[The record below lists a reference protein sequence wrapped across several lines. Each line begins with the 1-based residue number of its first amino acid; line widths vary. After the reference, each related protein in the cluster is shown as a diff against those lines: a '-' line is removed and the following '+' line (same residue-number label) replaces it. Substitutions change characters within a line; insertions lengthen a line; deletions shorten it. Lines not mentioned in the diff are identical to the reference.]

1 MLHSNLRIG
10 IPQYYRFR
18 AHTRYAPA
26 GGWLVALCL
35 LLTVYCLPLTAGTI
49 VIDHKTYTLDTLAHF
64 RVGPGAH
71 YTELRLKSNTR
82 LDVYFLKVDARNPYI
97 TFRAALGRDSIY
109 TGEQPSA
116 LAKRKSKE
124 GAVYFAG
131 TNGDFYVTQ
140 GFVGYPVGG
149 CMVEKEIARIP
160 TTARKIIAFDEN
172 KIPQIGVMS
181 YNGELKAST
190 QTRTI
195 NTVNHLREENQLVLY
210 NQHNGRITR
219 TNAFGTELLVELLPG
234 QSWGANKTIRGKITK
249 IEQNKG
255 GMAIPKGM
263 AVLSGHGTA
272 ATFLNTINLNDE
284 VEITLNLVL
293 DGQQGPYSEVIG
305 GDNRSPML
313 KDGVVENNINQIW
326 NELHPR
332 TAVGYSQDRN
342 TVIFCVVDGRGLSAG
357 VTTKQLAELM
367 LSAGAHTAF
376 NMDGGGSSCLYV
388 KEFGPMNVPSDG
400 TERAVSN
407 ALFAVSSAPNDPV
420 IASIESYETTLKLPP
435 FGVFKPRFLAY
446 NQYGVL
452 LNKDLQGVTL
462 SCEPALGYINSDGQL
477 VASGG
482 NNGLLIARWNNN
494 ACTIRVEIVQEAEIA
509 LRLDSVLL
517 DNIRNYEIEVQSK
530 IGLNTMTVLP
540 SALSWTVAD
549 SDICTV
555 ENGILRGLN
564 SGRTTITGSLG
575 SFKDTMQVVVE
586 APASRQLIADDFS
599 HTGSWTL
606 TSSLS
611 SWNTTFTAENR
622 PQGWNHGTGIRYTFK
637 SARSPFVKITK
648 NIRLYSLPDTIQV
661 FMNTGNAAFSNIIVG
676 VRSSTQTSSFPVNFA
691 NITANQETVLSIP
704 VSQFTGNIS
713 DLSHYPVYLDYIT
726 FYLNTNTHLADQVYQ
741 FNIKDISLIYKNMPT
756 GIIIPKTSQQ
766 WFSLHP
772 NPTNGQEITLVVTG
786 KTNNPITTR
795 IYNTEGRMLSHRSFP
810 AGSDSLQLPVN
821 HLLSGQYF
829 LYVSQGKTAETIP
842 FIKQ

>member
-1 MLHSNLRIG
+1 MTQSKFSR
-10 IPQYYRFR
+10 
-18 AHTRYAPA
+18 PA
-26 GGWLVALCL
+26 GWLLTAYRL
-35 LLTVYCLPLTAGTI
+35 LLTAYCLPLAAGNI
-49 VIDHKTYTLDTLAHF
+49 IIDNKTYTLDTLAHF
-64 RVGPGAH
+64 RVGPGTQ

-82 LDVYFLKVDARNPYI
+82 LDVYFLKVDASNPYI
-97 TFRAALGRDSIY
+97 TFKAALGRDSIY

-131 TNGDFYVTQ
+131 TNGDFYVTT
-140 GFVGYPVGG
+140 GYVGYPVGG

-160 TTARKIIAFDEN
+160 TTARKIIAIDEN
-172 KIPQIGVMS
+172 KIPHIGVMS
-181 YNGELKAST
+181 YSGELKAGT
-190 QTRTI
+190 QTRAI

-210 NQHNGRITR
+210 NQHNGKITR

-255 GMAIPKGM
+255 GMTIPKGM

-272 ATFLNTINLNDE
+272 ATFLNSINLNDE

-313 KDGVVENNINQIW
+313 KDGVVESNINQIW

-332 TAVGYSQDRN
+332 TAVGYSQDRK

-400 TERAVSN
+400 TERSVSN
-407 ALFAVSSAPNDPV
+407 SLFAVSTAPTDAA

-435 FGVFKPRFLAY
+435 NGVFKPRFLAY
-446 NQYGVL
+446 NQYGML

-462 SCEPALGYINSDGQL
+462 SCEPALGYINADGQL

-482 NNGLLIARWNNN
+482 SNGLLFARWNN
-494 ACTIRVEIVQEAEIA
+494 ATCTIRVEVVQEAEIA
-509 LRLDSVLL
+509 LRLDSVIL
-517 DNIRNYEIEVQSK
+517 DNTRNYEIEVQSK

-549 SDICTV
+549 PEICMIDKGTLKGLKSGKTTV
-555 ENGILRGLN
+555 V
-564 SGRTTITGSLG
+564 GSLG
-575 SFKDTMQVVVE
+575 NFKDTLRVTVE
-586 APASRQLIADDFS
+586 VPASGRLIADNFS
-599 HTGSWTL
+599 ETGTWTL

-611 SWNTTFTAENR
+611 SWNTSFTNENL
-622 PQGWNHGTGIRYTFK
+622 PSGWEHGTGIRYTFK
-637 SARSPFVKITK
+637 SARSPFVKISK
-648 NIRLYSLPDTIQV
+648 NLRFYSLPDTIKV
-661 FMNTGNAAFSNIIVG
+661 VLNTGNVAFSNLIVG

-691 NITANQETVLSIP
+691 NIAANQETVLSIP
-704 VSQFTGNIS
+704 VTQFAGNIS
-713 DLSHYPVYLDYIT
+713 DLSQFPVYLDYIT
-726 FYLNTNTHLADQVYQ
+726 FYLNTNTHVADVTYQ
-741 FNIKDISLIYKNMPT
+741 MNLKEIALIYKNMPT
-756 GIIIPKTSQQ
+756 SVSLPAAVQRK
-766 WFSLHP
+766 FSLHP
-772 NPTNGQEITLVVTG
+772 NPAGGHEITLTIAEI
-786 KTNNPITTR
+786 NNEPVITR
-795 IYNTEGRMLSHRSFP
+795 IYNTDGRMLSHRSFP
-810 AGSDSLQLPVN
+810 AGSDSLQLSVN
-821 HLLSGQYF
+821 QLQSGQYF
-829 LYVSQGKTAETIP
+829 LYVSQGKTAETLP
-842 FIKQ
+842 FIKK